1 MILKNIFVLSENVDR
16 TTLISQVVSTLAFY
30 NYNDMEMHTEEDASY
45 YIAATHTDEG
55 AVNIR
60 IYSDHVT
67 MESPDFVITNRVR
80 DIINN
85 LISRE

>member
-1 MILKNIFVLSENVDR
+1 MILKNTFALSENVNR

-45 YIAATHTDEG
+45 YIAATHADEG
-55 AVNIR
+55 TVNIR

-67 MESPDFVITNRVR
+67 MESIDFVITNKVR

-85 LISRE
+85 LIFRK